1 MLTISLNRDLKS
13 NHNINNS
20 EFMYFPFHNIFII
33 IIIITILP
41 IPI

>member
-33 IIIITILP
+33 IIITILP